1 MAKTISIE
9 EALKRLDELTVELAK
24 NDISLDES
32 FRLYNEGLKLVKIC
46 NDQLDK
52 VEKKIIILEE
62 EDADEHK

>member
-32 FRLYNEGLKLVKIC
+32 FRLYNEGLKLVKTC

-52 VEKKIIILEE
+52 VVKKIIILED
-62 EDADEHK
+62 EDADEH

>member
-62 EDADEHK
+62 EDADEH

>member
-9 EALKRLDELTVELAK
+9 EALKRLDDLTVELAK
-24 NDISLDES
+24 NDISLEES
-32 FRLYNEGLKLVKIC
+32 FKLYNEGLKLVKTC

-62 EDADEHK
+62 EDADEH

>member
-1 MAKTISIE
+1 MAKTNSIE

-32 FRLYNEGLKLVKIC
+32 FRLYNEGLKLVKTC

-62 EDADEHK
+62 EDADEH

>member
-9 EALKRLDELTVELAK
+9 EALKRLEALTVELAK

-32 FRLYNEGLKLVKIC
+32 FKLYNEGLKLVKIC

-62 EDADEHK
+62 EDADEH

>member
-32 FRLYNEGLKLVKIC
+32 FRLYNEGLKLVKTC

-62 EDADEHK
+62 EDADEH